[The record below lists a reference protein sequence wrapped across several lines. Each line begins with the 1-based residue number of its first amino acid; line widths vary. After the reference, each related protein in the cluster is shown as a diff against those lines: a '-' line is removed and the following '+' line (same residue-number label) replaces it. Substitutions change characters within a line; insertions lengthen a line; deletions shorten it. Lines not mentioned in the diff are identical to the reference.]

1 MRIRIFTGKIRTVTV
16 ILSFRHFLIL
26 RSKIIM
32 FGLFG
37 KSGSRMLLRPR
48 GGDMHLMYM
57 AVGVGVFSGAVI
69 FGPVFRELQGTREEV
84 KQHVLTIC

>member
-1 MRIRIFTGKIRTVTV
+1 
-16 ILSFRHFLIL
+16 
-26 RSKIIM
+26 M

-57 AVGVGVFSGAVI
+57 AVGVGLFSGYMI
-69 FGPVFRELQGTREEV
+69 FGPVFRELQNADFSTREEV
-84 KQHVLTIC
+84 KLHVSTIC